1 MDVALS
7 LWRGDPAACAGDAAE
22 VDAVLARNLA
32 VRLGL
37 AGTEEVAKAP
47 CLCTASRMDFR
58 CLGAPPCSDE
68 RPDTRQ
74 PVGQMYLYLF
84 RLPHSF
90 RNGFTQPPLPG
101 PWLETLP
108 PLVLGAN
115 WTGFRGAAAGAA
127 LLRWPGAGVPRCAAR
142 APAAGPAPRAP
153 RGVSASPDVS
163 GARSAVGSPECGE
176 LL

>member
-1 MDVALS
+1 MVSGGIGPNFGGKVALTPLLRPS
-7 LWRGDPAACAGDAAE
+7 FLPLCRCYYSRIPHIS
-22 VDAVLARNLA
+22 
-32 VRLGL
+32 GL
-37 AGTEEVAKAP
+37 TVPETDLPFHK
-47 CLCTASRMDFR
+47 LCRFCHRFTHP
-58 CLGAPPCSDE
+58 LHI
-68 RPDTRQ
+68 
-74 PVGQMYLYLF
+74 YLYLF

-115 WTGFRGAAAGAA
+115 WTVFRGGTAGAA
-127 LLRWPGAGVPRCAAR
+127 LLRWPGAGASVRGARAR
-142 APAAGPAPRAP
+142 APRRRAA